1 MEFTAWVGPH
11 MEVQRFG
18 TVLFGL
24 NELSDGMNVAIRDSE
39 YHPTQIFR
47 IFPKIDVHVVL

>member
-1 MEFTAWVGPH
+1 MGPH